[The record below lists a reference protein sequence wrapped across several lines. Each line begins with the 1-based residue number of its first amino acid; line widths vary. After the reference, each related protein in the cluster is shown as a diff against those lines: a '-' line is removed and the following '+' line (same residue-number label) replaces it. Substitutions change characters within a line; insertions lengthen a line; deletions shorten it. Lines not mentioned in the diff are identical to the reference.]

1 MKDKEELTLE
11 QKVKECRKVI
21 SSFLYFIN
29 TYVYIENK
37 ETHVAIKLKLWPEQA
52 KIIPI
57 IIESLLLI
65 ILKARQLGLT
75 WITAAF
81 VLWEAIRNQLFL
93 TVVISVTEDLSIEF
107 LDRVYFIMDRLP
119 TWLKIPVKSRTKQ
132 TLELQHANGLVSII
146 KSLPTTEIGAQS
158 KTPNLLVMDETCLNR
173 MSKTI
178 FNSSF
183 PGIEASKGQVIII
196 SNSIKEGPGW
206 AWTRDLHIASMRGLN
221 KFKRIFLPWNAH
233 PDRPEDFKQQMIASG
248 MTERDVNENYPE
260 NEEEA
265 ITDRN
270 IKGVY
275 YAKQMADARKEGR
288 ICSVPYA
295 TGHEVYTF
303 WDLGLSGV
311 EDVMAILFMQQ
322 IGREYRFIDY
332 YENFGMGM
340 AHYAKIL
347 KDKPYVYGDHYF
359 PHDVAKREMGGETD
373 VALTRKET
381 AENLGIEPIIT
392 VKKGKDTQAIMN
404 GIEMV
409 RNVIGQCWFDE
420 KKCAKLI
427 IGLESYRSEWDEE
440 KETLANKPLHNWASN
455 PADAMRCFAVGY
467 QNKFQLMPFERP
479 RRDYVV
485 AGGLAYLGN

>member
-1 MKDKEELTLE
+1 MIDKELTLE
-11 QKVKECRKVI
+11 QKVKECRRVI
-21 SSFLYFIN
+21 ESFLYFIN
-29 TYVYIENK
+29 QYIFIEDK
-37 ETHVAIKLKLWPEQA
+37 EKKIAIKLKLWPEQA
-52 KIIPI
+52 KIIPSF
-57 IIESLLLI
+57 IESMLLI

-75 WITAAF
+75 WLTAAF
-81 VLWEAIRNQLFL
+81 VLWQVIRNQLYL
-93 TVVISVTEDLSIEF
+93 AVVISVTEELSIEF

-119 TWLKIPVKSRTKQ
+119 VWLKPPVKTRTKQ
-132 TLELQHANGLVSII
+132 VLEFQHANGLVSTI
-146 KSLPTTEIGAQS
+146 KSLPTTEMGAQS
-158 KTPNLLVMDETCLNR
+158 KTPNLLIMDETCKNR
-173 MSKTI
+173 MAKAI
-178 FNSSF
+178 FNASY
-183 PGIEASKGQVIII
+183 PGIEGAKGQVIIV
-196 SNSIKEGPGW
+196 SNAIKEGSGW
-206 AWTRDLHIASMRGLN
+206 MFTRDLFISSMRGLN

-233 PDRPEDFKQQMIASG
+233 PDRPEDFKVQMISSG

-288 ICSVPYA
+288 ICAVPHSE
-295 TGHEVYTF
+295 GHEVYTA
-303 WDLGLSGV
+303 WDLGLSGT
-311 EDVMAILFMQQ
+311 EDVMSILFFQQ

-332 YENFGMGM
+332 CEDFGMGL

-347 KDKPYVYGDHYF
+347 KEKPYVYGDHYF

-409 RNVIGQCWFDE
+409 RNVLSQCWFDE

-427 IGLESYRSEWDEE
+427 IALESFRSEWDEE
-440 KETLANKPLHNWASN
+440 KETLANKPCHNWASN

-467 QNKFQLMPFERP
+467 QSKVQSMPFERP